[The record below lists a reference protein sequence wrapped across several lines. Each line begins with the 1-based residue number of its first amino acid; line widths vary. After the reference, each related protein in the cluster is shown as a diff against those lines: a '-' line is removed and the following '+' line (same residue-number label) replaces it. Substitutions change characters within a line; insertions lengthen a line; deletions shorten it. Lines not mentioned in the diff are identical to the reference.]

1 MERFIPVDIFRE
13 KSKNFLG
20 TTVFSYHKYL
30 DYQSRGKMCRY
41 FANGTFQYFLWDQK
55 KKYQYHLTEIFHRNF
70 HTNGKRTRY
79 QTSTRFFFSAAIR
92 LWEKNSHKNRALLM
106 NTFPIPMGV
115 CLQERTLYK
124 QWPTRM
130 IDRLGQPCNLCIF
143 SLLLICS
150 GGDGR
155 N

>member
-1 MERFIPVDIFRE
+1 MFGLLEPGKNVPVFCKWYI
-13 KSKNFLG
+13 SILSSG
-20 TTVFSYHKYL
+20 P
-30 DYQSRGKMCRY
+30 
-41 FANGTFQYFLWDQK
+41 K

-79 QTSTRFFFSAAIR
+79 YRHPPGFFFSAAIR